1 MRNLLRNTEI
11 MLSFSIYAVLS
22 GIALVGVYLYDRKL
36 LLPTFLLC
44 TVFTVIH
51 MTCIYYRY
59 KRITKLSADIDRIL
73 HGDEDI
79 KFENYSEGDIGL
91 LRSEVYKMTVRLR
104 EQQSK
109 LTDDKIYLADLLA
122 DISHQIRTPLTS
134 INILVSMLSE
144 PDLTYE
150 KREQLVHKLYG
161 LLSRIDWLITALL
174 KMSKLDA
181 GTIKFHS
188 ENISM
193 QDFLEKACM
202 PVRVPIELR
211 GQELIIEAEGDIS
224 CDVAWSCEAIGNIVK
239 NCMEHTPDSGTIK
252 VCGKRNALYSE
263 IVITDSGSG
272 ISAEDLPHIFERFY
286 KGRTSE
292 DKGGFGIGLALAR
305 MIVTEQNGTL
315 KAENSA
321 EGGAMF
327 TVRFYESTI

>member
-1 MRNLLRNTEI
+1 MLQSEI
-11 MLSFSIYAVLS
+11 
-22 GIALVGVYLYDRKL
+22 
-36 LLPTFLLC
+36 
-44 TVFTVIH
+44 
-51 MTCIYYRY
+51 
-59 KRITKLSADIDRIL
+59 
-73 HGDEDI
+73 
-79 KFENYSEGDIGL
+79 
-91 LRSEVYKMTVRLR
+91 YKMTVRLR

-109 LTDDKIYLADLLA
+109 LMDDKVYLADFLA

-174 KMSKLDA
+174 KMSKLDT

-188 ENISM
+188 ENVTM
-193 QDFLEKACM
+193 KELLEKACM

-211 GQELIIEAEGDIS
+211 GQELIIDADGDVC

-239 NCMEHTPDSGTIK
+239 NCMEHTPDSGTIR
-252 VCGKRNALYSE
+252 VCGKKNALFSE

-272 ISAEDLPHIFERFY
+272 ISDEDLPHIFERFY
-286 KGRTSE
+286 KGRASE

-315 KAENSA
+315 KAENESG
-321 EGGAMF
+321 GGAMF
-327 TVRFYESTI
+327 TMRFYESTI